1 MSKPQAISHTV
12 NLSAKEKYKHST
24 IKKQTFVQIGRE
36 SPFERVPD
44 KDGSCP
50 VWGGHHF
57 QLFVS
62 GMADSKV
69 HLLDRLCRFTR
80 QERETEEIDYDPEDA
95 ATMDMLS
102 NDEKMKPC
110 CNS

>member
-1 MSKPQAISHTV
+1 
-12 NLSAKEKYKHST
+12 
-24 IKKQTFVQIGRE
+24 
-36 SPFERVPD
+36 
-44 KDGSCP
+44 
-50 VWGGHHF
+50 
-57 QLFVS
+57 
-62 GMADSKV
+62 MADSKV

-80 QERETEEIDYDPEDA
+80 QEREAEEIDYDPEDA